1 MRSWRTGL
9 CSRAVQLSVSS
20 LSLAVAMAPFAAA
33 RVSRLAGAPSR
44 HSRPVPKRCV
54 TTQASSSDELYCK
67 QEQLKDGSIMF
78 TFTEE
83 APAEPKSAPQDTTSA
98 GPSCLL
104 HGLPLLIGVL
114 QRLRCTLASS
124 LFPDS
129 RMAVA
134 LCTCVLSLTVIRL
147 VSNTP
152 QSHTASSQRS
162 SGSSFAAP
170 MPLCSSS
177 TLVQSAV
184 CP

>member
-1 MRSWRTGL
+1 
-9 CSRAVQLSVSS
+9 
-20 LSLAVAMAPFAAA
+20 MAPFAAA

-98 GPSCLL
+98 GASCLL
-104 HGLPLLIGVL
+104 HGLPLLIGVP
-114 QRLRCTLASS
+114 QRLRCTLASA
-124 LFPDS
+124 LFRDS

-134 LCTCVLSLTVIRL
+134 LCTCVLSLTVIGL
-147 VSNTP
+147 VSNTRSHSLP
-152 QSHTASSQRS
+152 QSSQRS

-170 MPLCSSS
+170 LPLCTAQRWCSLQPVLDAAVFICRGRGTVSDS
-177 TLVQSAV
+177 IQSALKWQ
-184 CP
+184 